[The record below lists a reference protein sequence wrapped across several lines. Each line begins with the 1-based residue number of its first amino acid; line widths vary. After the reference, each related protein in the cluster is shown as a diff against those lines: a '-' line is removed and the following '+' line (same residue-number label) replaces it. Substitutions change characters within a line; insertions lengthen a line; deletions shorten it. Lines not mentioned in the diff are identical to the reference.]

1 MPACLNCG
9 TSNPIQ
15 LAFCRSCGAALPT
28 SSGREST
35 PVDERRRATVMFVD
49 LSGWTSLVEQLDPED
64 VQAMAHELTQRM
76 GTEVHRYGGTVI
88 SVMGDAIMAVF
99 GAPVAHED
107 DAERAVRAGIAMRE
121 SIRSVGE
128 HPSDVQLHIGINTG
142 EGMAGLVG
150 PEGRSDYTVVGDVT
164 NTAARFQSAAAPG
177 EILVGAETHSATS
190 RSVEYADHAAI
201 TVKGKKEPLAVWS
214 VIGIRQTVPERP
226 GAGAPLVGRERELE
240 LLGSIW
246 DATVGAR
253 HAQVVTVSGAPGI
266 GKSRLIRE
274 AALPIERTGRFIKG
288 RCFPYGETTGYG
300 AFGQQVKQI
309 AGILESDSES
319 IARDSLDRHV
329 RDLVPTEEVDEV
341 AAHLSILLGFAT
353 ERSADK
359 QLLFF
364 SVRRYVQALAQKQ
377 PTALVFEDLHW
388 AEPTL
393 LDLIQSLAAR
403 LRNAPLMLLTSARPE
418 FFDAAPTWGSGLRY
432 SAIQL
437 EPLSEKG
444 ARRLARSL
452 MGGGDQSEEA
462 VQDLITTSGGN
473 PLFLEE
479 LASSIAERAT
489 RPDSGLP
496 STIQSIIAA
505 RLDALPRH
513 ERSVLQNASV
523 VGRIFWRGALAAIG
537 RNGDLLDATLDS
549 LEGRDLIIRQSNSR
563 LAGDPEYLFKH
574 ILTREVAYDT
584 LPRRSR
590 RELHATVARYLEAAM
605 GDRIRES
612 ASLLAHH
619 WKEASEPVQAAPYLV
634 EAAEVA
640 ARAWAKTE
648 AIALF
653 TEAID
658 LADQIDDQDI
668 RARALFGRISAR
680 SDIGEYRVA
689 VIDVEPLLAHP
700 DLAVRAQAAH
710 VRSRLAFLLTDA
722 ADVGTFAD
730 RARQMAVE
738 IGDTRL
744 EARAGALTGAAGWL
758 AGDRATFLKAHA
770 RAAETWS
777 RAERDADYAF
787 LDAFVPLARYWDGR
801 YEDGARLAREGYEL
815 GTELSSVYTMLFSVA
830 NLALNLVGLSRY
842 EEAFDWLERGAAMGR
857 EWETTLQWTG
867 RILNVH
873 ANALREVGDLPAARR
888 LSEGGLEAGVEAG
901 FLGASVSARI
911 DLALT
916 DLEEGEI
923 GQAERQMPELLQ
935 AVEDFH
941 GWHQWLYTGRLADLQ
956 ALIALGS
963 GSSQEAASKADE
975 ALRYLRRYP
984 RPKYEARALTTRGE
998 AMLALGNTEEA
1009 LGSFRRSVEL
1019 ADGLRQAVLQWPALH
1034 GLATALERS
1043 GRQEEAEAASER
1055 AREVIEAVAPELA
1068 PERRSLFLNSPT
1080 VLRVIQAKR

>member
-1 MPACLNCG
+1 
-9 TSNPIQ
+9 
-15 LAFCRSCGAALPT
+15 
-28 SSGREST
+28 
-35 PVDERRRATVMFVD
+35 MFVD
-49 LSGWTSLVEQLDPED
+49 VSGWTSLVEQLDPED
-64 VQAMAHELTQRM
+64 VKAMAHELTQRM
-76 GTEVHRYGGTVI
+76 GAEVHRYGGTVI
-88 SVMGDAIMAVF
+88 SVMGDSIMAVF

-107 DAERAVRAGIAMRE
+107 DAERAVRAGIAMRD

-128 HPSDVQLHIGINTG
+128 HPSSVQLHVGINTG

-164 NTAARFQSAAAPG
+164 NTAARLQSVAAAG
-177 EILVGAETHSATS
+177 EILVGAETHAATA
-190 RSVEYADHAAI
+190 RIVEYSEHAPIAL
-201 TVKGKKEPLAVWS
+201 KGKEEPVEVWG
-214 VIGIRQTVPERP
+214 VIGIRRTVPERP
-226 GAGAPLVGRERELE
+226 GAGVPLVGREAELE

-246 DATVGAR
+246 DTAVRAR

-274 AALPIERTGRFIKG
+274 VALPIERGGRFIKG

-319 IARDSLDRHV
+319 VARGSLDRHV
-329 RDLVPTEEVDEV
+329 RDLVPPEEVDEV

-364 SVRRYVQALAQKQ
+364 SVRRYVQALAQEQ

-403 LRNAPLMLLTSARPE
+403 VRDAPLLLLTSARPE
-418 FFDAAPTWGSGLRY
+418 FFDVAPTWGSGLRY

-437 EPLSEKG
+437 EPLSDQG
-444 ARRLARSL
+444 ARRLAQSL
-452 MGGGDQSEEA
+452 MGGGPRSEET
-462 VQDLITTSGGN
+462 VQDLVMTSGGN

-489 RPDSGLP
+489 RPRGGLP

-537 RNGDLLDATLDS
+537 RNGDQLDATLDS
-549 LEGRDLIIRQSNSR
+549 LEGRDLILRQSNSR

-574 ILTREVAYDT
+574 VLTREVAYGT

-590 RELHATVARYLEAAM
+590 RELHATVARYLETAM

-619 WKEASEPVQAAPYLV
+619 WKEASEPARATPYLV
-634 EAAEVA
+634 VAAEVS
-640 ARAWAKTE
+640 ARAGAKSE

-658 LADQIDDQDI
+658 LADETRDENLRTQ
-668 RARALFGRISAR
+668 ALFGRVSVS
-680 SDIGEYRVA
+680 SDIGEYA
-689 VIDVEPLLAHP
+689 AALIDVEPLLSHP

-710 VRSRLAFLLTDA
+710 ARSRLAFLLGDA
-722 ADVGTFAD
+722 GDVRTFAEQE
-730 RARQMAVE
+730 RQIAVE
-738 IGDTRL
+738 IGDPRL
-744 EARAGALTGAAGWL
+744 KTRAGAMAGAAAWL
-758 AGDRATFLKAHA
+758 AGDRDTFLEANA

-777 RAERDADYAF
+777 QEERDAEFAF
-787 LDAFVPLARYWDGR
+787 LDGFVPLGCYWDGR
-801 YEDGARLAREGYEL
+801 HEEGARLAREGFEF
-815 GTELSSVYTMLFSVA
+815 GTEISSVYMMLFSVG
-830 NLALNLVGLSRY
+830 NLALNLTGLSRY
-842 EEAFDWLERGAAMGR
+842 EEALEWLERGATMGR
-857 EWETTLQWTG
+857 EWEVKPQWTG
-867 RILNVH
+867 RILNVR
-873 ANALREVGDLPAARR
+873 ANALREIGDLTSSRR
-888 LSEGGLEAGVEAG
+888 VSQEGLEAGLEAA
-901 FLGASVSARI
+901 FLGASVSAKI

-916 DLEEGEI
+916 ELMEGEI
-923 GQAERQMPELLQ
+923 GQAERQMPELLK

-941 GWHQWLYTGRLADLQ
+941 GWHQWLWSGRLADMQ
-956 ALIALGS
+956 AVIALGS
-963 GSSQEAASKADE
+963 DRFEEAATKADE
-975 ALRYLRRYP
+975 ALHYLRRYP
-984 RPKYEARALTTRGE
+984 RPKYEARAYTTLGG
-998 AMLALGNTEEA
+998 AMLALGLTEEA
-1009 LGSFRRSVEL
+1009 LVSFRHAVEL
-1019 ADGLRQAVLQWPALH
+1019 ADGLQQAVLQWPALH
-1034 GLATALERS
+1034 GLATSLERS
-1043 GRQEEAEAASER
+1043 GRDEEMEASRGR
-1055 AREVIEAVAPELA
+1055 AREVIEGVAAGLA
-1068 PERRSLFLNSPT
+1068 PERRSLFLNGPA
-1080 VLRVIQAKR
+1080 VLGVLEAGQ